1 MSDTPKEQAKR
12 PVLLQLMGYSSK
24 VGYPDDEA
32 ENLNPHWEAVLNH
45 LIENPSEASYKEDD
59 EFPLDHA
66 LWVEYDPVPV
76 DVVIRLLRAHPQALT
91 QHTYEIALENPNS
104 RPEVIRLLRAADV
117 EGKIAGKRTKLIQ
130 LMGYPP
136 YTFQD
141 DYEQEDVQPDW
152 NAVRERLVTNPNE
165 ANITDDGAYPLA
177 DALWIE
183 SDPVPL
189 DIVQTLI
196 NLCPKNLTD
205 QAFEHASCNEELDDA
220 VLSHLFVADKKNS
233 EKDSNETES
242 FVQVEMEE

>member
-1 MSDTPKEQAKR
+1 MSDTPKEETKR

-24 VGYPDDEA
+24 AGCQEDEA

-45 LIENPSEASYKEDD
+45 LIKNPSEASYNEDD
-59 EFPLDHA
+59 EFSLDHA
-66 LWVEYDPVPV
+66 LWVESDPVPV

-91 QHTYEIALENPNS
+91 QHTFQIALENPNT
-104 RPEVIRLLRAADV
+104 RPEVMRLLRAADA
-117 EGKIAGKRTKLIQ
+117 EGKLAGKRTKLVQ

-141 DYEQEDVQPDW
+141 DYEQEDVIPDW
-152 NAVRERLVTNPNE
+152 DAVREHLVATPKE
-165 ANITDDGAYPLA
+165 ASITDDGSYPLA

-220 VLSHLFVADKKNS
+220 VLSHLFVADGKIS